1 MIEKIDSIT
10 IEVVRNLLMSIA
22 EETYGIIVRSA
33 YSTNMKE
40 RRDVCTAVIDP
51 DGNSVAQV
59 ESLAALLGSML
70 SVVPN
75 IYQKFGRENVQPG
88 DMFIANDPYHGG
100 GNHLPDIAVAAPAFV
115 DEKHVGW
122 IANIAHHSD
131 IGGKVPGSTSGDADS
146 LFQEGIRIPVIRIR
160 EKGRLIPSVLDLLL
174 DNTRVPQEREGDL
187 TAQMSANLIGVQ
199 RIQEAY
205 GRYKDKLEVCMKELV
220 AYSERRV
227 RTVVNSLPDGEYC
240 YTDYVDGCGDKYPD
254 PLPIKVKITI
264 TGDQMTFDF
273 TGSAKQIKAPI
284 NVPYPCTKAAVF
296 FSVKA
301 LMGDD
306 IPANEGINRAIKIIA
321 PKGCIVNPEEPSP
334 IGAQIDCCQRIPD
347 AIFGAL
353 ASIFPDT
360 VIAAGN
366 GACTTTILAG
376 EGAIGADSVFIF
388 HEVIAGGGGASR
400 YYDGLSGVQV
410 NMTNTSNMPIE
421 ATEMEFSKILV
432 RKYELKIDSGG
443 AGEKRG
449 GLGIERELEILQD
462 DVLYTGLGDRHRFH
476 PWGLAGGRPGA
487 TGAFYRIA
495 ATDGTVIRMGHK
507 TTSVPLLK
515 GDVIRVVTPGAGGYG
530 DPHKRPSGE
539 VLQDVIEGKVSLQ
552 AARKQ
557 YGVNIALSE
566 NGTHYILDNRATAA
580 MRMTKGR
587 SNGYDKRDASR
598 A

>member
-1 MIEKIDSIT
+1 MANHIDT
-10 IEVVRNLLMSIA
+10 VTVEVVRNLLMSIA

-70 SVVPN
+70 NVVPN
-75 IYQKFGRENVQPG
+75 IYEKFGKENIRPG

-100 GNHLPDIAVAAPAFV
+100 GNHLPDIVIAAPAFAG
-115 DEKHVGW
+115 DRLIGW
-122 IANIAHHSD
+122 IANIGHHSD

-146 LFQEGIRIPVIRIR
+146 LFQEGIRIPVLRIHQDG
-160 EKGRLIPSVLDLLL
+160 KLIPSVMDLLL

-205 GRYKDKLEVCMKELV
+205 ERYQDDLPACMRELV
-220 AYSERRV
+220 NYSERRV
-227 RTVVNSLPDGEYC
+227 RAVVSGLPDGEYC

-254 PLPIKVKITI
+254 PLPIQVKVTI
-264 TGDQMTFDF
+264 RGDELTIDF
-273 TGSAKQIKAPI
+273 TGTAEQIKAPI

-306 IPANEGINRAIKIIA
+306 IPANEGINRAVKIIA
-321 PKGCIVNPEEPSP
+321 PKGCIVNPTEPSP
-334 IGAQIDCCQRIPD
+334 IGAQIDCQQRIPD

-353 ASIFPDT
+353 APIFPDT
-360 VIAAGN
+360 VVTAGN

-376 EGAIGADSVFIF
+376 EGAIGTDSVFIF

-400 YYDGLSGVQV
+400 NQDGLSGVQV

-421 ATEMEFSKILV
+421 ATEMEFTKILA
-432 RKYELKIDSGG
+432 RKYELKADTGG
-443 AGEKRG
+443 AGQYRG
-449 GLGIERELEILQD
+449 GLGIERELEVLQD
-462 DVLYTGLGDRHRFH
+462 DVAYTGLGDRHKFR
-476 PWGLAGGRPGA
+476 PWGLAGGREGA
-487 TGAFYRIA
+487 AGAFYRVA
-495 ATDGTVIRMGHK
+495 AADKTVTRMGHK
-507 TTSVPLLK
+507 TTSFPLKK
-515 GDVIRVVTPGAGGYG
+515 GDIIRVITPGAGGYG
-530 DPHKRPSGE
+530 DPFRRSPE
-539 VLQDVIEGKVSLQ
+539 LVLKDVVESKVSPQ
-552 AARKQ
+552 AAKKE
-557 YGVNIALSE
+557 YGVAIVFDSV
-566 NGTHYILDNRATAA
+566 HYSVDETATAA
-580 MRMTKGR
+580 LR
-587 SNGYDKRDASR
+587 ASFQP
-598 A
+598 ASDM

>member
-1 MIEKIDSIT
+1 MAKVDT
-10 IEVVRNLLMSIA
+10 VTVEVVRNLLMSVA

-75 IYQKFGRENVQPG
+75 IYEKFGRESVRPG

-100 GNHLPDIAVAAPAFV
+100 GNHLPDIVIAAPAFV
-115 DEKHVGW
+115 GEKLVGW

-160 EKGRLIPSVLDLLL
+160 QGGELIPSVMDLLL

-199 RIQEAY
+199 RLQEAY
-205 GRYKDKLEVCMKELV
+205 DRYGDTLIDCMEELV

-227 RTVVNSLPDGEYC
+227 RAVVASLPDGKYS
-240 YTDYVDGCGDKYPD
+240 YTDYVDGCGEKYPA
-254 PLPIKVKITI
+254 PLPICVKVTVA
-264 TGDQMTFDF
+264 GENLTFDF
-273 TGSAKQIKAPI
+273 TGTAEQIKAPI

-306 IPANEGINRAIKIIA
+306 IPANEGINRAVRIIA
-321 PKGCIVNPEEPSP
+321 PKGCIVNPTEPSP
-334 IGAQIDCCQRIPD
+334 IGAQIDCQQRIPD

-353 ASIFPDT
+353 APIFPDT
-360 VIAAGN
+360 VVTAGN

-376 EGAIGADSVFIF
+376 DGAIGTDSVFIF

-400 YYDGLSGVQV
+400 KSDGLSGVQV

-421 ATEMEFSKILV
+421 ATEMEFTKILA
-432 RKYELKIDSGG
+432 RKYELKEDTGG
-443 AGEKRG
+443 AGERRG
-449 GLGIERELEILQD
+449 GLGIERELEVLQD
-462 DVLYTGLGDRHRFH
+462 NVLYTGLGDRHRFH
-476 PWGLAGGRPGA
+476 PWGLAGGQEGGS
-487 TGAFYRIA
+487 GAFYRVRA
-495 ATDGTVIRMGHK
+495 KDGSVTRMGHK
-507 TTSVPLLK
+507 TTSLPLEK

-530 DPHKRPSGE
+530 DPLRRPAE
-539 VLQDVIEGKVSLQ
+539 AVLRDVMEKKVSVQ
-552 AARKQ
+552 AAEKV
-557 YGVNIALSE
+557 YGVVIRAQGVNYIIDEQATQALRIRRE
-566 NGTHYILDNRATAA
+566 VR
-580 MRMTKGR
+580 
-587 SNGYDKRDASR
+587 
-598 A
+598 

>member
-1 MIEKIDSIT
+1 MAKVDT
-10 IEVVRNLLMSIA
+10 VTVEVVRNLLMSVA

-75 IYQKFGRENVQPG
+75 IYEKFGRESVRPG

-100 GNHLPDIAVAAPAFV
+100 GNHLPDIVIAAPAFV
-115 DEKHVGW
+115 GEKLVGW

-160 EKGRLIPSVLDLLL
+160 QGGELIPSVMDLLL

-199 RIQEAY
+199 RLQEAY
-205 GRYKDKLEVCMKELV
+205 DRYGDTLIDCMEELV

-227 RTVVNSLPDGEYC
+227 RAVVASLPDGEYS
-240 YTDYVDGCGDKYPD
+240 YTDYVDGCGEKYPD
-254 PLPIKVKITI
+254 PLPICVKVTVA
-264 TGDQMTFDF
+264 GENLTFDF
-273 TGSAKQIKAPI
+273 TGTAEQIKAPI

-306 IPANEGINRAIKIIA
+306 IPANEGINRAVRIIA
-321 PKGCIVNPEEPSP
+321 PKGCIVNPTEPSP
-334 IGAQIDCCQRIPD
+334 IGAQIDCQQRIPD

-353 ASIFPDT
+353 APIFPDT
-360 VIAAGN
+360 VVTAGN

-376 EGAIGADSVFIF
+376 DGAIGTDSVFIF

-400 YYDGLSGVQV
+400 QSDGLSGVQV

-421 ATEMEFSKILV
+421 ATEMEFTKILA
-432 RKYELKIDSGG
+432 RKYELKEDTGG
-443 AGEKRG
+443 AGERRG
-449 GLGIERELEILQD
+449 GLGIERELEVLQD
-462 DVLYTGLGDRHRFH
+462 NVLYTGLGDRHRFH
-476 PWGLAGGRPGA
+476 PWGLAGGQEGGS
-487 TGAFYRIA
+487 GAFYQVRA
-495 ATDGTVIRMGHK
+495 KDGSVTRMGHK
-507 TTSVPLLK
+507 TTSLPLEK

-530 DPHKRPSGE
+530 DPLRRPAE
-539 VLQDVIEGKVSLQ
+539 AVLRDVMEKKVSVQ
-552 AARKQ
+552 AAEKV
-557 YGVNIALSE
+557 YGVVIRAQGVNYIIDEQATQALRIRRE
-566 NGTHYILDNRATAA
+566 VR
-580 MRMTKGR
+580 
-587 SNGYDKRDASR
+587 
-598 A
+598 

>member
-1 MIEKIDSIT
+1 MAKKIDT
-10 IEVVRNLLMSIA
+10 VTVEVVRNLLMSIA

-75 IYQKFGRENVQPG
+75 IYEKFGRENVKPG

-100 GNHLPDIAVAAPAFV
+100 GNHLPDIVIAAPAFAG
-115 DEKHVGW
+115 EKLVGW

-160 EKGRLIPSVLDLLL
+160 EHDQLIPSVMDLLL

-187 TAQMSANLIGVQ
+187 TAQMSANLIGIQ

-205 GRYKDKLEVCMKELV
+205 ARYSDVLLDCMEELV

-227 RTVVNSLPDGEYC
+227 RAVVSTLPDGEYC
-240 YTDYVDGCGDKYPD
+240 YTDYVDGCGSKYPD
-254 PLPIKVKITI
+254 PLPIKVKVTVA
-264 TGDQMTFDF
+264 GDDLTVDF
-273 TGSAKQIKAPI
+273 TGTASQIKAPI

-334 IGAQIDCCQRIPD
+334 IGAQIDCQQFIPD
-347 AIFGAL
+347 ACFGAL
-353 ASIFPDT
+353 SP
-360 VIAAGN
+360 AGAESVGTACK
-366 GACTTTILAG
+366 GACPTPSVAG
-376 EGAIGADSVFIF
+376 DGAIGTDSVFIF

-400 YYDGLSGVQV
+400 SSDGLSGVQV

-421 ATEMEFSKILV
+421 ATEMEFTKILA
-432 RKYELKIDSGG
+432 RKYELKMDTGG
-443 AGEKRG
+443 AGEMRG
-449 GLGIERELEILQD
+449 GLGIERELEVLQD
-462 DVLYTGLGDRHRFH
+462 EVLYTGLGDRHKFH
-476 PWGLAGGRPGA
+476 PWGLAGGQEGSS
-487 TGAFYRIA
+487 GAFYRVA
-495 ATDGTVIRMGHK
+495 VQDGSVTQMGHK
-507 TTSVPLLK
+507 TTSLPLKK
-515 GDVIRVVTPGAGGYG
+515 GDVIRVSTPGAGGYG
-530 DPHKRPSGE
+530 DPKKRPAE
-539 VLQDVIEGKVSLQ
+539 KVLKDVVEGKVSVQ
-552 AARKQ
+552 AARDQ
-557 YGVNIALSE
+557 YGVAITTDGLNYQIDQQATQAL
-566 NGTHYILDNRATAA
+566 R
-580 MRMTKGR
+580 
-587 SNGYDKRDASR
+587 
-598 A
+598 

>member
-1 MIEKIDSIT
+1 MAKHIDT
-10 IEVVRNLLMSIA
+10 VTVEVVRNLLMSIA

-75 IYQKFGRENVQPG
+75 IYEKFGKENVKPG

-100 GNHLPDIAVAAPAFV
+100 GNHLPDIVIAAPAFAG
-115 DEKHVGW
+115 EKLIGW

-160 EKGRLIPSVLDLLL
+160 EKGELLDSVMDLLL

-205 GRYKDKLEVCMKELV
+205 ERYQDDLIACMSELV
-220 AYSERRV
+220 SYSERRV
-227 RTVVNSLPDGEYC
+227 RAVVSALPDGEYE

-254 PLPIKVKITI
+254 PLPIKVKVTVK
-264 TGDQMTFDF
+264 GDDLTVDF
-273 TGSAKQIKAPI
+273 TGTAEQIKAPI

-306 IPANEGINRAIKIIA
+306 IPANEGINRAVKIIA
-321 PKGCIVNPEEPSP
+321 PKGCIVNPTEPSP
-334 IGAQIDCCQRIPD
+334 IGAQIDCQQRIPD
-347 AIFGAL
+347 TIFGAL
-353 ASIFPDT
+353 APIFPET
-360 VIAAGN
+360 VVTAGN

-376 EGAIGADSVFIF
+376 EGAIGTDSVFIF

-400 YYDGLSGVQV
+400 RFDGLSGVQV

-421 ATEMEFSKILV
+421 ATEMEFTKILA
-432 RKYELKIDSGG
+432 RKYELKEDTGG
-443 AGEKRG
+443 AGEMRG
-449 GLGIERELEILQD
+449 GLGIERELEMLQD
-462 DVLYTGLGDRHRFH
+462 DVAYTGLGDRHKFH
-476 PWGLAGGRPGA
+476 PWGLAGGKEGA
-487 TGAFYRIA
+487 AGAFYRIA
-495 ATDGTVIRMGHK
+495 AEDGSVTRMGHK
-507 TTSVPLLK
+507 TTSFPLKK
-515 GDVIRVVTPGAGGYG
+515 GDIIRVITPGAGGYG
-530 DPHKRPSGE
+530 EPVKRAPE
-539 VLQDVIEGKVSLQ
+539 KVLKDVIEGKVSVN
-552 AARKQ
+552 AAREE
-557 YGVNIALSE
+557 YGVAIVSDGVRFSVDEQETKAL
-566 NGTHYILDNRATAA
+566 
-580 MRMTKGR
+580 R
-587 SNGYDKRDASR
+587 SQA
-598 A
+598 

>member
-1 MIEKIDSIT
+1 MAKHIDT
-10 IEVVRNLLMSIA
+10 VTVEVVRNLLMSIA

-75 IYQKFGRENVQPG
+75 IYEKFGKENVKPG

-100 GNHLPDIAVAAPAFV
+100 GNHLPDIVIAAPAFAG
-115 DEKHVGW
+115 EKLIGW

-160 EKGRLIPSVLDLLL
+160 ENGELLHSVMDLLL

-205 GRYKDKLEVCMKELV
+205 ERYQDDLIACMNELV
-220 AYSERRV
+220 SYSERRV
-227 RTVVNSLPDGEYC
+227 RAVVSALPDGEYE

-254 PLPIKVKITI
+254 PLPIKVKVTVK
-264 TGDQMTFDF
+264 GDDLTVDF
-273 TGSAKQIKAPI
+273 TGTAEQIKAPI
-284 NVPYPCTKAAVF
+284 NVPYPCMKAAVF

-321 PKGCIVNPEEPSP
+321 PKGCIVNPTEPSP
-334 IGAQIDCCQRIPD
+334 IGAQIDCQQRIPD
-347 AIFGAL
+347 TIFGAL
-353 ASIFPDT
+353 APIFPET
-360 VIAAGN
+360 VVTAGN

-376 EGAIGADSVFIF
+376 EGTIGTDSVFIF
-388 HEVIAGGGGASR
+388 HEVIAGGGGASKR
-400 YYDGLSGVQV
+400 YDGLSGVQV

-421 ATEMEFSKILV
+421 ATEMEFTKILA
-432 RKYELKIDSGG
+432 RKYELKEDTGG
-443 AGEKRG
+443 AGEMRG
-449 GLGIERELEILQD
+449 GLGIERELEMMQD
-462 DVLYTGLGDRHRFH
+462 DVAYTGLGDRHKFH
-476 PWGLAGGRPGA
+476 PWGLAGGKEGD

-495 ATDGTVIRMGHK
+495 AEDGSVTRMGHK
-507 TTSVPLLK
+507 TTSFPLKK
-515 GDVIRVVTPGAGGYG
+515 GDIIRVITPGAGGYG
-530 DPHKRPSGE
+530 DPLKRAPE
-539 VLQDVIEGKVSLQ
+539 KVLKDVIEGKVSVN
-552 AARKQ
+552 AAREAYKVAVVSD
-557 YGVNIALSE
+557 GVRYTIDEQETDL
-566 NGTHYILDNRATAA
+566 LRDRA
-580 MRMTKGR
+580 
-587 SNGYDKRDASR
+587 
-598 A
+598 

>member
-1 MIEKIDSIT
+1 MANHIDT
-10 IEVVRNLLMSIA
+10 VTVEVVRNLLMSIA

-70 SVVPN
+70 NVVPN
-75 IYQKFGRENVQPG
+75 IYEKFGKENIRPG

-100 GNHLPDIAVAAPAFV
+100 GNHLPDIVIAAPAFAG
-115 DEKHVGW
+115 DRLIGW
-122 IANIAHHSD
+122 IANIGHHSD

-146 LFQEGIRIPVIRIR
+146 LFQEGIRIPVLRIHQDG
-160 EKGRLIPSVLDLLL
+160 KLIPSVMDLLL

-205 GRYKDKLEVCMKELV
+205 ERYQDDLPACMRELV
-220 AYSERRV
+220 NYSERRV
-227 RTVVNSLPDGEYC
+227 RAVVSGLPDGEYC

-254 PLPIKVKITI
+254 PLPIQVKVTI
-264 TGDQMTFDF
+264 RGDELTIDF
-273 TGSAKQIKAPI
+273 TGTAEQIKAPI

-306 IPANEGINRAIKIIA
+306 IPANEGINRAVKIIA
-321 PKGCIVNPEEPSP
+321 PKGCIVNPTEPSP
-334 IGAQIDCCQRIPD
+334 IGAQIDCQQRIPD

-353 ASIFPDT
+353 APIFPDT
-360 VIAAGN
+360 VVTAGN

-376 EGAIGADSVFIF
+376 EGAIGTDSVFIF

-400 YYDGLSGVQV
+400 NQDGLSGVQV

-421 ATEMEFSKILV
+421 ATEMEFTKILA
-432 RKYELKIDSGG
+432 RKYELKADTGG
-443 AGEKRG
+443 AGQYRG
-449 GLGIERELEILQD
+449 GLGIERELEVLQD
-462 DVLYTGLGDRHRFH
+462 DVAYTGLGDRHKFR
-476 PWGLAGGRPGA
+476 PWGLAGGREGA
-487 TGAFYRIA
+487 AGAFYRVA
-495 ATDGTVIRMGHK
+495 AADKTVTRMGHK
-507 TTSVPLLK
+507 TTSLPLKK
-515 GDVIRVVTPGAGGYG
+515 GDIIRVITPGAGGYG
-530 DPHKRPSGE
+530 DPFRRSPE
-539 VLQDVIEGKVSLQ
+539 LVLKDVVESKVSPQ
-552 AARKQ
+552 AAKKE
-557 YGVNIALSE
+557 YGVAIVFD
-566 NGTHYILDNRATAA
+566 GVHYSVDETATAA
-580 MRMTKGR
+580 LR
-587 SNGYDKRDASR
+587 ASFQPSSDM
-598 A
+598 

>member
-1 MIEKIDSIT
+1 MAKVDT
-10 IEVVRNLLMSIA
+10 VTVEVVRNLLMSVA

-75 IYQKFGRENVQPG
+75 IYEKFGRESVRPG

-100 GNHLPDIAVAAPAFV
+100 GNHLPDIVIAAPAFV
-115 DEKHVGW
+115 GEKLVGW

-160 EKGRLIPSVLDLLL
+160 QGGELIPSVMDLLL

-199 RIQEAY
+199 RLQEAY
-205 GRYKDKLEVCMKELV
+205 DRYGDTLIDCMEELV

-227 RTVVNSLPDGEYC
+227 RAVVASLPDGEYS
-240 YTDYVDGCGDKYPD
+240 YTDYVDGCGEKYPD
-254 PLPIKVKITI
+254 PLPICVKVTVA
-264 TGDQMTFDF
+264 GENLTFDF
-273 TGSAKQIKAPI
+273 TGTAEQIKAPI

-296 FSVKA
+296 FAVKA

-306 IPANEGINRAIKIIA
+306 IPANEGINRAVRIIA
-321 PKGCIVNPEEPSP
+321 PKGCIVNPTEPSP
-334 IGAQIDCCQRIPD
+334 IGAQIDCQQRIPD

-353 ASIFPDT
+353 APIFPDT
-360 VIAAGN
+360 VVTAGN

-376 EGAIGADSVFIF
+376 DGAIGTDSVFIF

-400 YYDGLSGVQV
+400 QSDGLSGVQV

-421 ATEMEFSKILV
+421 ATEMEFTKILA
-432 RKYELKIDSGG
+432 RKYELKEDTGG
-443 AGEKRG
+443 AGERRG
-449 GLGIERELEILQD
+449 GLGIERELEVLQD
-462 DVLYTGLGDRHRFH
+462 NVLYTGLGDRHRFH
-476 PWGLAGGRPGA
+476 PWGLAGGQEGGS
-487 TGAFYRIA
+487 GAFYRVRA
-495 ATDGTVIRMGHK
+495 KDGSVTRMGHK
-507 TTSVPLLK
+507 TTSLPLEK
-515 GDVIRVVTPGAGGYG
+515 GDVIQVVTPGAGGYG
-530 DPHKRPSGE
+530 DPLRRPAE
-539 VLQDVIEGKVSLQ
+539 AVLRDVMEKKVSVQ
-552 AARKQ
+552 AAEKV
-557 YGVNIALSE
+557 YGVVIRAQGVNYIIDEQATQALRIRRE
-566 NGTHYILDNRATAA
+566 VR
-580 MRMTKGR
+580 
-587 SNGYDKRDASR
+587 
-598 A
+598 